1 MKKYALFFFTLVV
14 ASSLS
19 FTQAFHAAV
28 IAVGGQPDCNGSDIS
43 DPIACTQMSGTGVRK
58 CTAKYQT
65 VTSEQPLKDVLST
78 PQNVCTYSGC
88 KNILANPT
96 ALLRDPCTHVTL
108 NAATIDP

>member
-1 MKKYALFFFTLVV
+1 MKKYALFVFTLVA

-19 FTQAFHAAV
+19 FTQAFHVAV

-43 DPIACTQMSGTGVRK
+43 LLVKCSKKSGIDLPP
-58 CTAKYQT
+58 CTASYRK
-65 VTSEQPLKDVLST
+65 VTSEQPVKDVLST
-78 PQNVCTYSGC
+78 PQNVCMDSGC

-96 ALLRDPCTHVTL
+96 ALLRESCTRVTV